1 MTTTNDQLAANATCS
16 FGPKIDIISYH
27 SCDASFMAVHLTT
40 KAAPDC
46 FVEGT
51 SMWPNEHGG
60 FNVHVAL
67 SDERA
72 LQAAGRTIAAAGLNK
87 VKVTT
92 SENDLRFDV
101 ITATQFVL
109 AMYSDALEN
118 SGFSVALELD
128 VPNLEAV
135 RRNVSI
141 IKTTLQKQ
149 KLSCNTIGKNPLRQ
163 KTVNLVS
170 YAQNWWQ
177 NAIANDCFFAKNKNV
192 VIKLLKTHFSA

>member
-1 MTTTNDQLAANATCS
+1 MTTTNDQLAANAACS

-40 KAAPDC
+40 KAAPNC
-46 FVEGT
+46 FAEGT
-51 SMWPNEHGG
+51 AMWPNEHGG
-60 FNVHVAL
+60 FNVHVDL

-141 IKTTLQKQ
+141 ITL
-149 KLSCNTIGKNPLRQ
+149 GRVWP
-163 KTVNLVS
+163 
-170 YAQNWWQ
+170 A
-177 NAIANDCFFAKNKNV
+177 
-192 VIKLLKTHFSA
+192 